1 MILGLLVHIALYDVI
16 TCFVLPQIGCD
27 KEGLFQEPARD
38 RSSLYAQLDSIRVEH
53 YKRESV
59 GYLEGGIVQYIHRK
73 HMLNLTLGPHA
84 V

>member
-1 MILGLLVHIALYDVI
+1 MFIALYDVI
-16 TCFVLPQIGCD
+16 TRFFPPQIGCD

-59 GYLEGGIVQYIHRK
+59 GYIEGGVVQ
-73 HMLNLTLGPHA
+73 HMLHLTIIMSPCILA
-84 V
+84 Y

>member
-1 MILGLLVHIALYDVI
+1 MSTSCLELLIVVELLVRVYDYSSVRI
-16 TCFVLPQIGCD
+16 CPPQIRCD

-59 GYLEGGIVQYIHRK
+59 RWRGGGLYN
-73 HMLNLTLGPHA
+73 M
-84 V
+84 